1 MEKITLNFSSKEK
14 ELLDAC
20 ISLTKIKTTPLLRAL
35 IVISFNE
42 LLDEIESSN
51 QVTLMLPE
59 ECCLYHEKVYSI
71 PISIDE
77 ETKQKYEKI
86 KRYLPVHS
94 GNFTKMVIMP
104 KLKNIQARRQSI
116 EEMMT

>member
-14 ELLDAC
+14 ELLDDC
-20 ISLTKIKTTPLLRAL
+20 ISLTKLKTTPLLRAL
-35 IVISFNE
+35 IVISFDE

-51 QVTLMLPE
+51 QITLMVPE
-59 ECCLYHEKVYSI
+59 ERYACKENVYSI
-71 PISIDE
+71 PITIDE
-77 ETKQKYEKI
+77 ETQQKYKKI

-94 GNFTKMVIMP
+94 GNFTKMIVMP
-104 KLKNIQARRQSI
+104 KLKNIQNRKQSF